1 MLEQANKVQNKRPTD
16 VTVGALVGF
25 SAQGHPLVVFA
36 GNPSQQGLEAKST
49 VQLETDDIGCHLAL
63 LFENGD
69 ANKPLIIGR
78 IVSPQ
83 PARKEKTD
91 SQSLN
96 VKMDGDTLCLRA
108 DQQIELKCGKASITL
123 TKAGKVLIRG
133 AYILSRSSGAN
144 RIKGGAIQLN

>member
-1 MLEQANKVQNKRPTD
+1 MLEQTSEVKNKRATD

-36 GNPSQQGLEAKST
+36 GNPSQRGLEAKST

-83 PARKEKTD
+83 PTRKEKTT
-91 SQSLN
+91 SQTLN

-108 DQQIELKCGKASITL
+108 EQQIELKCGKASITL